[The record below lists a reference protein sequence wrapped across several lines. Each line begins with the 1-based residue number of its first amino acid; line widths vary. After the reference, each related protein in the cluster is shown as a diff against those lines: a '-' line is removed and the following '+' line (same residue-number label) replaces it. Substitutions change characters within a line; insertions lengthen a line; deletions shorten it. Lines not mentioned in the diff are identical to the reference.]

1 MLSVITENLDFS
13 YVQPRKFVCQ
23 VIRLGKQLKR
33 IKYSRKIRKKIV
45 QRRGRYDTLETP
57 PPFPREHANGLYY
70 AIVPD
75 NV

>member
-13 YVQPRKFVCQ
+13 YVQPRKFVRQ

-45 QRRGRYDTLETP
+45 QRRGRYDTLKP
-57 PPFPREHANGLYY
+57 PPFPREHANELYY